1 MNKRLPLQ
9 KARRAMKSVS
19 IKVGLTVWAV
29 ALCGIVTNLGWAQST
44 ADVLAR
50 LDQAARLFAGATA
63 SIRVITHTG
72 IINED
77 ETQIGNV
84 AVKRSSPHEMRFLI
98 NFTGPDAQAIAL
110 REQTL
115 QIYYPKL
122 NTVREYDIGR
132 YKDLAQ
138 KLILLGFGMSGSE
151 LADSYDISN
160 LGGERVELQDSVHL
174 QLTPKASEVLK
185 QLSRVDLWISLK
197 TNCPVQQKF
206 YMPGGDYR
214 LVTYSD
220 VSVNPPHLPTS
231 ALELPK
237 GAKRERMN

>member
-1 MNKRLPLQ
+1 
-9 KARRAMKSVS
+9 MKNSS
-19 IKVGLTVWAV
+19 ICLSLTVCVV
-29 ALCGIVTNLGWAQST
+29 AFCGTATNIGWAQST
-44 ADVLAR
+44 TEILTR
-50 LDQAARLFAGATA
+50 LDQAATSFAGATA
-63 SIRVITHTG
+63 SIRVVTHTG

-77 ETQIGNV
+77 EAQIGNV
-84 AVKRSSPHEMRFLI
+84 VVKRSSPHEMRFLI

-110 REQTL
+110 RDRTL
-115 QIYYPKL
+115 EIYYPKL
-122 NTVREYDIGR
+122 NTVREYDIGK
-132 YKDLAQ
+132 YTDLAQ
-138 KLILLGFGMSGSE
+138 KLILLGFGMPGRE
-151 LADSYDISN
+151 LKDSYDISN
-160 LGGERVELQDSVHL
+160 LGGEHVESQDSVHL
-174 QLTPKASEVLK
+174 QLTPKTSEVLK

-220 VSVNPPHLPTS
+220 LKVNPPQLPTS

>member
-1 MNKRLPLQ
+1 
-9 KARRAMKSVS
+9 MKSFVIRVS
-19 IKVGLTVWAV
+19 LTVCAV
-29 ALCGIVTNLGWAQST
+29 ALWGTATNLGWAQST
-44 ADVLAR
+44 AEILTR
-50 LDQAARLFAGATA
+50 LDQAATSFAAATA
-63 SIRVITHTG
+63 GIRVITHTG

-77 ETQIGNV
+77 ETQIGNL

-98 NFTGPDAQAIAL
+98 NFTGPDAQEIAL
-110 REQTL
+110 RERTL

-122 NTVREYDIGR
+122 NTVREYDIGKYR
-132 YKDLAQ
+132 DLAQ
-138 KLILLGFGMSGSE
+138 KLILLGFGMPGRE
-151 LADSYDISN
+151 LADSYDIVN
-160 LGGERVELQDSVHL
+160 LGNERVESQDSVHL

-220 VSVNPPHLPTS
+220 VRVNPPHLPTS

>member
-1 MNKRLPLQ
+1 
-9 KARRAMKSVS
+9 MKNSS
-19 IKVGLTVWAV
+19 IWFSLTVCVV
-29 ALCGIVTNLGWAQST
+29 AFCGAATNIGWAQST
-44 ADVLAR
+44 TEILTR
-50 LDQAARLFAGATA
+50 LDQAAVSFAGATA

-84 AVKRSSPHEMRFLI
+84 VVKRSSPHEMRFLI

-110 REQTL
+110 RDRTL

-122 NTVREYDIGR
+122 NTVREYDIGK
-132 YKDLAQ
+132 YTDLAQ
-138 KLILLGFGMSGSE
+138 KLILLGFGMPGRE
-151 LADSYDISN
+151 LGDSYDISN
-160 LGGERVELQDSVHL
+160 LGGERVESQDSVHL

-206 YMPGGDYR
+206 YMAGGDYR

-220 VSVNPPHLPTS
+220 LKVNPPQLPTS